1 MQQKKISI
9 ALAEDHF
16 LVRSGLATTI
26 NSFDGCQVVL
36 QAQNGK
42 DLQRQVREGNIPE
55 LVILDINMPIMNG
68 YETAK
73 WLAEEFP
80 DIRVLILTMYD
91 SELAMVRLIRLGVR
105 AFLFKGVEPAILNEA
120 ITTIMKTGFYFPEAL
135 LTNLLQTGGDGMP
148 LNNSIVLT
156 PIELQL
162 LTLVCSDLTYKQ
174 IAQEMD
180 GISVKTLDH
189 YREALFTKL
198 NVKSR
203 PGLVVYAMENGIV
216 PKRDK

>member
-1 MQQKKISI
+1 
-9 ALAEDHF
+9 
-16 LVRSGLATTI
+16 
-26 NSFDGCQVVL
+26 
-36 QAQNGK
+36 
-42 DLQRQVREGNIPE
+42 
-55 LVILDINMPIMNG
+55 
-68 YETAK
+68 
-73 WLAEEFP
+73 
-80 DIRVLILTMYD
+80 LTMYD